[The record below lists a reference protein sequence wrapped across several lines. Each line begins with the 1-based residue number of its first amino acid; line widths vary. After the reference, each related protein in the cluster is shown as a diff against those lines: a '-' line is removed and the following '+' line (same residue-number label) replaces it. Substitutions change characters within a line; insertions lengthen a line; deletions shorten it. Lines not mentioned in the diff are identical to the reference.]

1 MREDYREMK
10 NIPVSIER
18 PNGASNISAVIL
30 DYGQVLARSATPE
43 GFGRMAK
50 ILNSSFETFYTLWQN
65 TRDPYDRGD
74 FSPEEYWLK
83 LAAQANRS
91 IDRSQIEILRKVEVE
106 IWSHV
111 DEGMLDWVSQLRAAG
126 IKTGLLSNM
135 PRDLVTYL
143 RANCE
148 WMENFVF
155 KTFSSEVRMIKPDP
169 SIYEHTL
176 HGLGVSASE
185 SLFVDDREIN
195 IQAARALGMHA
206 IQFDSIAQLR
216 EDLEA
221 MGFPILPPVVE
232 SALAGAVGSSDRPL
246 EETKF
251 SPLL

>member
-1 MREDYREMK
+1 MK
-10 NIPVSIER
+10 NIPVSTER
-18 PNGASNISAVIL
+18 PNRAPNISAVIL
-30 DYGQVLARSATPE
+30 DYGQVLAPSATPE
-43 GFGRMAK
+43 EFGRMAK
-50 ILNSSFETFYTLWQN
+50 ILNSSFEAFYTLWQD

-74 FSPEEYWLK
+74 FTAEEYWLR
-83 LAAQANRS
+83 LAAQASRS

-111 DEGMLDWVSQLRAAG
+111 DQGMLDWVSQLHAAG

-155 KTFSSEVRMIKPDP
+155 KTFSSEGRMIKPDP
-169 SIYEHTL
+169 AIYQHTL

-195 IQAARALGMHA
+195 IQAARELGIHA
-206 IQFDSIAQLR
+206 IQFVSIAQLND
-216 EDLEA
+216 DLEA
-221 MGFPILPPVVE
+221 MGFPILPALVE
-232 SALAGAVGSSDRPL
+232 SALASAVGSSDRPL

>member
-1 MREDYREMK
+1 MK
-10 NIPVSIER
+10 NSPVSTER
-18 PNGASNISAVIL
+18 SNGAPSISAVIL
-30 DYGQVLARSATPE
+30 DYGQVLAYSATPE
-43 GFGRMAK
+43 DFGRMAN
-50 ILNSSFETFYTLWQN
+50 ILNSSFETFYTSWQT
-65 TRDPYDRGD
+65 TRDPYDCGD
-74 FSPEEYWLK
+74 LTPEEYWLK
-83 LAAQANRS
+83 LAAQANSS

-111 DEGMLDWVSQLRAAG
+111 DQGMLDWVSQLRAAG

-143 RANCE
+143 RANCK

-155 KTFSSEVRMIKPDP
+155 KTFSSEVRLIKPDP
-169 SIYEHTL
+169 AIYEHTL

-195 IQAARALGMHA
+195 IQAARALGMNA
-206 IQFDSIAQLR
+206 IQFSSIAQFK

-221 MGFPILPPVVE
+221 MGFPILPTVVE
-232 SALAGAVGSSDRPL
+232 SALAGAASSAARPHQA
-246 EETKF
+246 TKF

>member
-1 MREDYREMK
+1 MK
-10 NIPVSIER
+10 KSSVSTER
-18 PNGASNISAVIL
+18 PNGATSISAVIL
-30 DYGQVLARSATPE
+30 DYGQVLAYSARPE
-43 GFGRMAK
+43 DFGRMAK
-50 ILNSSFETFYTLWQN
+50 ILNSSFETFYTLWQE

-74 FSPEEYWLK
+74 LTPEEYWLK
-83 LAAQANRS
+83 LSAQANRS

-106 IWSHV
+106 IWSHL
-111 DEGMLDWVSQLRAAG
+111 DQGMLDWVSQLRTAG

-135 PRDLVTYL
+135 PSDLVTYL
-143 RANCE
+143 RATCE

-169 SIYEHTL
+169 AIYEHTL

-221 MGFPILPPVVE
+221 MSFPILPPIVE
-232 SALAGAVGSSDRPL
+232 SALAGAVGSAARPHQ
-246 EETKF
+246 ETKF

>member
-1 MREDYREMK
+1 MK
-10 NIPVSIER
+10 NSSVSTER
-18 PNGASNISAVIL
+18 PNGTPSISAVIL
-30 DYGQVLARSATPE
+30 DYGQVLARATPE

-74 FSPEEYWLK
+74 FTPEEYWLK
-83 LAAQANRS
+83 LAVQADRS
-91 IDRSQIEILRKVEVE
+91 IDRSQIEILRNVEIE
-106 IWSHV
+106 IWSHL
-111 DEGMLDWVSQLRAAG
+111 DQGMLDWVSQLRATG

-143 RANCE
+143 RTNCG

-169 SIYEHTL
+169 AIYEHTL

-195 IQAARALGMHA
+195 IQAARALGIHA
-206 IQFDSIAQLR
+206 IQFDSIAQLKD
-216 EDLEA
+216 DLEA
-221 MGFPILPPVVE
+221 MGFPILPAVVE
-232 SALAGAVGSSDRPL
+232 SALAGVASSADRPHQ
-246 EETKF
+246 ETKF

>member
-1 MREDYREMK
+1 MK
-10 NIPVSIER
+10 NSPVSTNR
-18 PNGASNISAVIL
+18 PNGSPKINAVIL
-30 DYGQVLARSATPE
+30 DYGQVLAHSATPE
-43 GFGRMAK
+43 DFGRMAK
-50 ILNSSFETFYTLWQN
+50 ILNSSFETFYALWQN

-74 FSPEEYWLK
+74 FTPEEYWLK
-83 LAAQANRS
+83 LAAQANSS
-91 IDRSQIEILRKVEVE
+91 IDRSQIEILRNVEIE
-106 IWSHV
+106 IWSHL
-111 DEGMLDWVSQLRAAG
+111 DQGMLDWVSQLRAKG

-135 PRDLVTYL
+135 PSDLVTYL

-155 KTFSSEVRMIKPDP
+155 KTFSSEVGMIKPDP
-169 SIYEHTL
+169 AIYEHTL

-206 IQFDSIAQLR
+206 IQFSSISQLKD
-216 EDLEA
+216 DLEA
-221 MGFPILPPVVE
+221 MGFPILPTVAE
-232 SALAGAVGSSDRPL
+232 SALAGAASSSDRPH

>member
-1 MREDYREMK
+1 MK
-10 NIPVSIER
+10 NSPVSPER
-18 PNGASNISAVIL
+18 PDGAPSISAVIL
-30 DYGQVLARSATPE
+30 DYGQVLAPSATPE
-43 GFGRMAK
+43 DFGRMAK
-50 ILNSSFETFYTLWQN
+50 ILNSSFEAFYTLWQN

-74 FSPEEYWLK
+74 FTPEEYWLK
-83 LAAQANRS
+83 FAAQVNSS
-91 IDRSQIEILRKVEVE
+91 IDGSQIESLREVEVE

-111 DEGMLDWVSQLRAAG
+111 DQGMLDWVSQLRAAG

-143 RANCE
+143 RTNCE

-155 KTFSSEVRMIKPDP
+155 KTFSSEVRLIKPDP
-169 SIYEHTL
+169 AIYEHTL

-206 IQFDSIAQLR
+206 IQFSSIAQLKD
-216 EDLEA
+216 DLEA
-221 MGFPILPPVVE
+221 MGFPILPTVAE
-232 SALAGAVGSSDRPL
+232 SALAGAASSSDRPH

>member
-1 MREDYREMK
+1 MK
-10 NIPVSIER
+10 NSPVSTER
-18 PNGASNISAVIL
+18 PNGAPNISAVIL
-30 DYGQVLARSATPE
+30 DYGQVLAPSATPE
-43 GFGRMAK
+43 EFGRMAK
-50 ILNSSFETFYTLWQN
+50 ILNSSFEDFYTFWQN

-74 FSPEEYWLK
+74 FTPEEYWLR

-111 DEGMLDWVSQLRAAG
+111 DQGMLDWVSQLRAAG

-135 PRDLVTYL
+135 PGDLVTYL

-155 KTFSSEVRMIKPDP
+155 TTFSSEVRMIKPDP
-169 SIYEHTL
+169 AIYEHTL

-195 IQAARALGMHA
+195 IQAARALGMNA
-206 IQFDSIAQLR
+206 IQFSSIAQLKD
-216 EDLEA
+216 DLEA
-221 MGFPILPPVVE
+221 MGFPILPTVVE
-232 SALAGAVGSSDRPL
+232 SALAGATSSADRSHQ
-246 EETKF
+246 ETKF

>member
-1 MREDYREMK
+1 MK
-10 NIPVSIER
+10 NNLMSTEW
-18 PNGASNISAVIL
+18 PNGAPSISAVIL
-30 DYGQVLARSATPE
+30 DYGQVLAHSATPE
-43 GFGRMAK
+43 DFGRMAK

-74 FSPEEYWLK
+74 FTPEEYWLK
-83 LAAQANRS
+83 LAAQANSS
-91 IDRSQIEILRKVEVE
+91 IDRSQIEILRNVEVE

-111 DEGMLDWVSQLRAAG
+111 DQGMLDWVRQLRAAG

-155 KTFSSEVRMIKPDP
+155 KTFSSEVRLIKPDP
-169 SIYEHTL
+169 AIYEHTL
-176 HGLGVSASE
+176 QGLGVSASE

-206 IQFDSIAQLR
+206 IQFSSIAQLKD
-216 EDLEA
+216 DLEA
-221 MGFPILPPVVE
+221 MGFPILPAVVG
-232 SALAGAVGSSDRPL
+232 SALAGVASSADRPHR
-246 EETKF
+246 ETKF

>member
-1 MREDYREMK
+1 MK
-10 NIPVSIER
+10 NSPVSTEGSS
-18 PNGASNISAVIL
+18 GAPSISAVIL
-30 DYGQVLARSATPE
+30 DYGQVLAHSATSE
-43 GFGRMAK
+43 EFGRMAK
-50 ILNSSFETFYTLWQN
+50 ILNSSFEAFYSLWQN

-74 FSPEEYWLK
+74 FTPEEYWLK

-91 IDRSQIEILRKVEVE
+91 IDRSQIETLRKVEVE

-143 RANCE
+143 LANCG

-155 KTFSSEVRMIKPDP
+155 KTFSSEVRLIKPDP
-169 SIYEHTL
+169 AIYEHTL
-176 HGLGVSASE
+176 RGLGVSASE
-185 SLFVDDREIN
+185 SLFVDDRKIN

-232 SALAGAVGSSDRPL
+232 SALAGAASSAARPHQ
-246 EETKF
+246 ETKF

>member
-1 MREDYREMK
+1 MK
-10 NIPVSIER
+10 NSLMSTER
-18 PNGASNISAVIL
+18 PNGAPSISAVIL
-30 DYGQVLARSATPE
+30 DYGQVLAHSATPE
-43 GFGRMAK
+43 DFGRMAK

-74 FSPEEYWLK
+74 FTPGEYWLK
-83 LAAQANRS
+83 LAAQANSS
-91 IDRSQIEILRKVEVE
+91 IDRSQIEILRNVEVE

-111 DEGMLDWVSQLRAAG
+111 DQGMLDWVRQLRAAG

-155 KTFSSEVRMIKPDP
+155 KTFSSEVRLIKPDP
-169 SIYEHTL
+169 AIYEHTL

-206 IQFDSIAQLR
+206 IQFSSIAHLKD
-216 EDLEA
+216 DLEA
-221 MGFPILPPVVE
+221 MGFPILPAVVG
-232 SALAGAVGSSDRPL
+232 SALAGVASSADRPHR
-246 EETKF
+246 ETKF

>member
-1 MREDYREMK
+1 MK
-10 NIPVSIER
+10 NSPVSTER
-18 PNGASNISAVIL
+18 LNGVPSISAVIL
-30 DYGQVLARSATPE
+30 DYGQVLAHSATPE
-43 GFGRMAK
+43 DFGRMAK

-74 FSPEEYWLK
+74 FTPEEYWLK
-83 LAAQANRS
+83 LAAQANS
-91 IDRSQIEILRKVEVE
+91 STDRSQIEILRNVEIE

-111 DEGMLDWVSQLRAAG
+111 DHGMLDWVSQLRAAG

-135 PRDLVTYL
+135 PCDLVTYL
-143 RANCE
+143 RANCG

-169 SIYEHTL
+169 AIYEHTL
-176 HGLGVSASE
+176 RGLGVSASE

-195 IQAARALGMHA
+195 IQAARALGMYA
-206 IQFDSIAQLR
+206 IQFGSITQLKD
-216 EDLEA
+216 DLEA
-221 MGFPILPPVVE
+221 MGFPILPTVVE
-232 SALAGAVGSSDRPL
+232 SALAGAVGSSDRPH

>member
-1 MREDYREMK
+1 MK
-10 NIPVSIER
+10 NSPVSTNR
-18 PNGASNISAVIL
+18 PNGSAKISAVIL
-30 DYGQVLARSATPE
+30 DYGQVLAHSAMPE
-43 GFGRMAK
+43 DFGRMAK
-50 ILNSSFETFYTLWQN
+50 ILNSNFETFYALWQN

-74 FSPEEYWLK
+74 FTPEEYWLK
-83 LAAQANRS
+83 LAAQANSS
-91 IDRSQIEILRKVEVE
+91 IDRSQIEILRNVEIE
-106 IWSHV
+106 IWSHL
-111 DEGMLDWVSQLRAAG
+111 DQGMLDWVSQLHAAG

-169 SIYEHTL
+169 AIYEHTL
-176 HGLGVSASE
+176 RGLGVSASE

-206 IQFDSIAQLR
+206 IQFSSIAQFS

-221 MGFPILPPVVE
+221 MGFPILPAVVE
-232 SALAGAVGSSDRPL
+232 SALASAVGSSDRPL